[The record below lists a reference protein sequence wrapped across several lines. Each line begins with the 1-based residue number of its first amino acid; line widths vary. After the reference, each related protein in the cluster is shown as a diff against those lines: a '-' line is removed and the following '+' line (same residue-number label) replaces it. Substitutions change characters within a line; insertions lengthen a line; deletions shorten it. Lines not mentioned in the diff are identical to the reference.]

1 MKREDFSGD
10 KKEVIK
16 NITEMFREKAINVI
30 STSISEDIAMDKLK
44 EDFIDKNAVS
54 SALGPSFV
62 FIKFYFKEGFKGD
75 IVFLLPKSTVAQIAD
90 KMMMGEGD
98 AEFDEEE
105 HVEAIQ
111 ELTDQILG
119 AVSTEL
125 SGTFEFP
132 ISFSS
137 TEARVMV
144 FRDLENMTSEL
155 DIMSQFTIT
164 ILDNAEVFLLT
175 FESTFDN
182 IIEILEEHSTES
194 SEDGEEVLEMTTI
207 GANMTGDV
215 SVGKDLGLLMDVR
228 LPVSVELGRKK
239 MFIRDILK
247 LSPGQVVELPKLQG
261 EPVDLF
267 VNGKKFADGE
277 VVVVAENFGIRI
289 KTLLSSA
296 DRLKAKDAWEI
307 ENSEVKMQ
315 N

>member
-30 STSISEDIAMDKLK
+30 STSISEDITMDKLK

-155 DIMSQFTIT
+155 DIMSQFSIT

-175 FESTFDN
+175 FESTFDS

>member
-10 KKEVIK
+10 KKEVVK

-30 STSISEDIAMDKLK
+30 STSISEDISMDKLK
-44 EDFIDKNAVS
+44 EDFIDKPAVS

-62 FIKFYFKEGFKGD
+62 FIKFYFKEGLKGD
-75 IVFLLPKSTVAQIAD
+75 VVFLLPKSTVAQIAD

-155 DIMSQFTIT
+155 DIMSQFSIT
-164 ILDNAEVFLLT
+164 VLDNAEVFLLT

-194 SEDGEEVLEMTTI
+194 TGEEEEVLEMTTI

-261 EPVDLF
+261 EPVDLY

-289 KTLLSSA
+289 KHLISSA

-307 ENSEVKMQ
+307 ESSEVKMQ

>member
-30 STSISEDIAMDKLK
+30 STSISEDISMEKLK
-44 EDFIDKNAVS
+44 EDFIDKPAVS

-75 IVFLLPKSTVAQIAD
+75 IIFLLPKSTVAQIAD

-155 DIMSQFTIT
+155 DIMSQFSIT

-182 IIEILEEHSTES
+182 IIEKLEEHNTES
-194 SEDGEEVLEMTTI
+194 SGETDEVLEMTTI
-207 GANMTGDV
+207 GANMTGEV
-215 SVGKDLGLLMDVR
+215 SAGKDLGLLMDVR

-247 LSPGQVVELPKLQG
+247 LTPGQVVELPKLQG

-289 KTLLSSA
+289 KTLINSTE
-296 DRLKAKDAWEI
+296 RLKAKDAWEI